1 MIGLYAAV
9 KKFRQYV

>member
-1 MIGLYAAV
+1 MIGLYPAV